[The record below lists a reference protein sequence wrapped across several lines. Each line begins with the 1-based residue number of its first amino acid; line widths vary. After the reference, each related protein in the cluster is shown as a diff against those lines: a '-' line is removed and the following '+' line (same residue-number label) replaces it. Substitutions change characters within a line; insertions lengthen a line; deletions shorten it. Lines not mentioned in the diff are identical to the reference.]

1 MHPLLSPGTLI
12 GLLFLLIP
20 AVVFAATVGALRL
33 GHRIAAQRAARDEPP
48 LEGVRTIEAALFAL
62 FGLLIAFS
70 FSGAQS
76 RLDAR
81 RAMIVEEAN
90 AIGTAYLRLDLL
102 PEPERATLQDR
113 FRSYVDARIGYYR
126 KMIDADASRAHHERA
141 RALQREIWDRAI
153 PAAARA
159 GGTPATQMVVPA
171 LNEMF
176 DITSARDAALHMHV
190 PIVVFVLLGLM
201 SLACAVLAGMGMAKA
216 RQPSQFHVLMF
227 AGTMALTAYVI
238 LNLEFPRLGFVRFG
252 LDKMLVQVRADM
264 R

>member
-113 FRSYVDARIGYYR
+113 FRSYVDARVGYYR
-126 KMIDADASRAHHERA
+126 RMMDADASRAQHNRA
-141 RALQREIWDRAI
+141 RALQREIWERAI
-153 PAAARA
+153 PAAAHD
-159 GGTPATQMVVPA
+159 TA
-171 LNEMF
+171 L
-176 DITSARDAALHMHV
+176 
-190 PIVVFVLLGLM
+190 
-201 SLACAVLAGMGMAKA
+201 
-216 RQPSQFHVLMF
+216 
-227 AGTMALTAYVI
+227 
-238 LNLEFPRLGFVRFG
+238 
-252 LDKMLVQVRADM
+252 ADDD
-264 R
+264 RGV